1 MRVKKKS
8 DEKKDTWLQCTG
20 MAEMNAV
27 KKHMEKAKKTHRKS
41 MEKDTCCW
49 SQ

>member
-1 MRVKKKS
+1 MRVKKNPMK
-8 DEKKDTWLQCTG
+8 KKDTWLQCTG

-41 MEKDTCCW
+41 MEKDMCCW
-49 SQ
+49 LQ